1 MDQEGRNGADV
12 VSDAIGRLTMIVAL
26 VRGGIH
32 WTEDQMAAIA
42 GQGHPIAVEDGR
54 ELFLPLYFRWTFCR
68 SLRRSRR
75 PPFLPRDGIAGH
87 GASQFF

>member
-1 MDQEGRNGADV
+1 
-12 VSDAIGRLTMIVAL
+12 MIVAL

-54 ELFLPLYFRWTFCR
+54 ELFLPIYFRWF
-68 SLRRSRR
+68 
-75 PPFLPRDGIAGH
+75 FAGR
-87 GASQFF
+87 